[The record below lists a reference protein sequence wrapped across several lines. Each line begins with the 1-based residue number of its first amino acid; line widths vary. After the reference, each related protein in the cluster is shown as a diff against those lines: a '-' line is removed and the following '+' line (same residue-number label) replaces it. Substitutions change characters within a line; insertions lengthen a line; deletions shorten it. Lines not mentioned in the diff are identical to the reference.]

1 MYTSFWNN
9 CCHLGIDSEHIHSYS
24 LSGIGKPCL
33 SPIENESRCIKASKV
48 LIKAQQDVIGL
59 PKSLKMLPFVRPSGN
74 GYDVPKGCIVQMD
87 DRLSSMDFDTGRIE
101 VDPHCNDKTCLGKM
115 TCTCLKPGTLPR
127 FVYWNPNGVAII
139 SLTCNLIM
147 IILLY
152 LKKDWV
158 ALIWI
163 RMDLLV
169 GSVDPMRVRSNPIQN
184 HGS

>member
-1 MYTSFWNN
+1 MKIYIFMQVYMYTSFWNN

-127 FVYWNPNGVAII
+127 FVYWNPNGVAI
-139 SLTCNLIM
+139 SN
-147 IILLY
+147 
-152 LKKDWV
+152 DRF
-158 ALIWI
+158 I
-163 RMDLLV
+163 RTICYNPHKAMD
-169 GSVDPMRVRSNPIQN
+169 GTDMSF
-184 HGS
+184 